1 MENTIGI
8 DVSKAV
14 LDVHVRKYKRDLQ
27 FENSTEGI
35 EKCLMMCLEVKPELI
50 VMEATGGYEYL
61 AAATLSSKGLAVA
74 VVNPRKT
81 RSFAKALGI
90 TAKTDNID
98 AKAIA
103 EYAARCEPMAQDA
116 IDENSRRL
124 KALTARRQQL
134 LGMRTAEKNRKE
146 HAVDKEV
153 RGSIETVIKTIN
165 KEIEKVDKQISDRI
179 DSMPELK
186 EKAKTLSSADG
197 IGDTTAS
204 MLVSELPELGRL
216 NRRQIAALV
225 GVAPINRDSGT
236 LRGKRMTGGGRRDVR
251 NRLFMPTLVAIRYN
265 PVIREYYNRLVDEQG
280 KRKMVA
286 VIASMRKLLCI
297 LNAMLKKNQKWQPR
311 MLQKA

>member
-14 LDVHVRKYKRDLQ
+14 LDVHVRKGEKDLR
-27 FENSTEGI
+27 FENSAEGI
-35 EKCLMMCLEVKPELI
+35 DKCLRMCLEVKPELI

-61 AAATLSSKGLAVA
+61 AAATLSGEGLAVA

-90 TAKTDNID
+90 TAKTDRIE

-116 IDENSRRL
+116 IDENSRILR
-124 KALTARRQQL
+124 ALTARRQQL

-146 HAVDKEV
+146 HAVGKAV
-153 RGSIETVIKTIN
+153 QRSVETMIRTIDR
-165 KEIEKVDKQISDRI
+165 EIDKVDKQIRDRI
-179 DSMPELK
+179 DGMPELK
-186 EKAKTLSSADG
+186 EKAKILSSAG
-197 IGDTTAS
+197 GVGQTTAA
-204 MLVSELPELGRL
+204 MLVSELPELGTL

-265 PVIREYYNRLVDEQG
+265 PVIREYYNRLVEKEG
-280 KRKMVA
+280 KSTMVA

-297 LNAMLKKNQKWQPR
+297 LNAMLKKNEKWQPR
-311 MLQKA
+311 ILQNA